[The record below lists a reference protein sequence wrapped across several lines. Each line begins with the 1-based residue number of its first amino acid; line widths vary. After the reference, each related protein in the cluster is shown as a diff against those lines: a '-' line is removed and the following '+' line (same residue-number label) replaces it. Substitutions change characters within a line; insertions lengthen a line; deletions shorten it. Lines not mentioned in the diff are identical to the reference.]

1 MCVHPG
7 AELGFHT
14 SNTMQLFD
22 ISVALWEMMLFSSFP
37 SFFLRIWGREVVSFS
52 RCSKFF
58 SVEEFATLE
67 SA

>member
-1 MCVHPG
+1 MTELGGITMCVHPG

-37 SFFLRIWGREVVSFS
+37 SFFFEDLGQGGG
-52 RCSKFF
+52 FF
-58 SVEEFATLE
+58 Q
-67 SA
+67 